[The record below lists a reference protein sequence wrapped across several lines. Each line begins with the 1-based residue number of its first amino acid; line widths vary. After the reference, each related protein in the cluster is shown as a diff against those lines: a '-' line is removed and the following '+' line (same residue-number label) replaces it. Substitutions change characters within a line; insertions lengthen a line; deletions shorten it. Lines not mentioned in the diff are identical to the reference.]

1 MKLNI
6 TYFNCNGFKGVMPF
20 FIKLVNESDILCLQ
34 ELMLTKREGH
44 ILNNCHDD
52 YVGYG
57 VSPVDS
63 SDGIISG
70 RPYGGVGFL

>member
-1 MKLNI
+1 MSAI
-6 TYFNCNGFKGVMPF
+6 FCAFR
-20 FIKLVNESDILCLQ
+20 
-34 ELMLTKREGH
+34 MLTKQECH
-44 ILNNCHDD
+44 ILNNCHDG

-70 RPYGGVGFL
+70 RPYGGVGFLWKRSLDQYITILMIVIIGCAA